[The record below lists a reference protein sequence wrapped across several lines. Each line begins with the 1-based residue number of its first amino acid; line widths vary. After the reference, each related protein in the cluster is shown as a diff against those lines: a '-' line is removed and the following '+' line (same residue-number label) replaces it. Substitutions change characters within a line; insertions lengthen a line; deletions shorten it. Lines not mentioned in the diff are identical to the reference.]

1 MHSYFTLLN
10 KMSTIIIAI
19 IISVIGII
27 GGAVV
32 LNKNNTAKKTSSSSS
47 DIQLTASN
55 GSTIVQPP
63 TSNGSTIVQPPTS
76 NTTVVQPSIGGPTVI
91 YCLADGDWPK
101 TEAGKTAS
109 HVCPS
114 GYTGTMSRVCNAD
127 GSWNTEDIS
136 GCTLK
141 YCLADGDWPKTE
153 AGKTAEIPCKDGY
166 GTVTRVCNADGSWNI
181 EDTSDCFKCRSVN
194 KDVSLGK
201 TLITIHVQYSF
212 DFKFCSDIEKITNAH
227 IYGIYDFT
235 FTANTNS
242 IAEDYNKVKDTIPS
256 KVFESIKSKVN
267 DVNSKN
273 DCKIGQGDIN
283 YVYPAKLNVFK
294 NDEYLIIVSNHINEI
309 ETYSYDYPYNYIN
322 NSIVTLQSKTP
333 QSIKQTD
340 NILYKMW
347 THVDNYAS
355 DPACQK
361 SSIAYVWGNT
371 VTHVYANKYITFA
384 LILAAMLRDIDT
396 TLTSLGNCKATF
408 RVKQGN
414 DIDIMLSKEPYCKG
428 VYLLT
433 DVKDSITNFCK
444 VVNTWNGKGWTYTI
458 DLNAEYQSTPTIYNV
473 ASKKDLSVFNTGSNL
488 LTEDKYN
495 RIVNKGNSDI
505 PPVNCNHIDLQ

>member
-47 DIQLTASN
+47 DIQPTASN

-127 GSWNTEDIS
+127 GSWNT
-136 GCTLK
+136 
-141 YCLADGDWPKTE
+141 
-153 AGKTAEIPCKDGY
+153 
-166 GTVTRVCNADGSWNI
+166 

-294 NDEYLIIVSNHINEI
+294 NDEYLIIVSNHVNEI

-384 LILAAMLRDIDT
+384 LILAAMLRDINT

>member
-27 GGAVV
+27 GGAVI
-32 LNKNNTAKKTSSSSS
+32 LNKNDTAKKTSSSSS
-47 DIQLTASN
+47 DIQPTASN

-63 TSNGSTIVQPPTS
+63 TSNGSTIVEPTTSNSSDVQSPTS
-76 NTTVVQPSIGGPTVI
+76 NGSTII

-127 GSWNTEDIS
+127 GSWNTED
-136 GCTLK
+136 
-141 YCLADGDWPKTE
+141 
-153 AGKTAEIPCKDGY
+153 
-166 GTVTRVCNADGSWNI
+166 
-181 EDTSDCFKCRSVN
+181 TSDCIKCGSVN
-194 KDVSLGK
+194 KDVSSGK
-201 TLITIHVQYSF
+201 ILITIHVQYSF

-242 IAEDYNKVKDTIPS
+242 IAEDYNKVKDTIPL

-294 NDEYLIIVSNHINEI
+294 NDEYLIIVSNHVNEI

-347 THVDNYAS
+347 THVNKYAS
-355 DPACQK
+355 DPVCQQ
-361 SSIAYVWGNT
+361 SNISYVWGNT

-384 LILAAMLRDIDT
+384 LILAAMLRDINI

-428 VYLLT
+428 VYLPT

-458 DLNAEYQSTPTIYNV
+458 DLNAEYQSTPTIYNI

>member
-1 MHSYFTLLN
+1 
-10 KMSTIIIAI
+10 MSTIIIAI

-47 DIQLTASN
+47 DIQPTASN

-63 TSNGSTIVQPPTS
+63 TSNGSTI
-76 NTTVVQPSIGGPTVI
+76 VQPSIGGPTVI

-127 GSWNTEDIS
+127 GSWNTE
-136 GCTLK
+136 
-141 YCLADGDWPKTE
+141 
-153 AGKTAEIPCKDGY
+153 
-166 GTVTRVCNADGSWNI
+166 N
-181 EDTSDCFKCRSVN
+181 TSDCFKCGSVN
-194 KDVSLGK
+194 KDVSSGK
-201 TLITIHVQYSF
+201 ILITIHVQYSF

-256 KVFESIKSKVN
+256 KVFESMRSKV
-267 DVNSKN
+267 DDINSKN

-294 NDEYLIIVSNHINEI
+294 NDEYLIIVSNHVNEI

-347 THVDNYAS
+347 THVNKYAS
-355 DPACQK
+355 DPVCQQ
-361 SSIAYVWGNT
+361 SNISYVWGNT

-384 LILAAMLRDIDT
+384 LILAAMLRDINT

-408 RVKQGN
+408 RIKQGN

-428 VYLLT
+428 VYLPT

-458 DLNAEYQSTPTIYNV
+458 DLNAEYQSTPTIYNI

>member
-1 MHSYFTLLN
+1 
-10 KMSTIIIAI
+10 MSTIIIAI

-27 GGAVV
+27 GGAVI
-32 LNKNNTAKKTSSSSS
+32 LNKNDTAKKTSSSSS
-47 DIQLTASN
+47 DIQPTASN

-76 NTTVVQPSIGGPTVI
+76 NGSTIVEPSISNPVI
-91 YCLADGDWPK
+91 YCLAD
-101 TEAGKTAS
+101 AGFPQTNVGQTAEIA
-109 HVCPS
+109 CP
-114 GYTGTMSRVCNAD
+114 TGTGKRTRKCNT
-127 GSWNTEDIS
+127 GGIWGNEDIS

-153 AGKTAEIPCKDGY
+153 AGKTAEIQCKDGY
-166 GTVTRVCNADGSWNI
+166 GTVTRVCNADGSWNT
-181 EDTSDCFKCRSVN
+181 ENTSDCFKCGSVN

-294 NDEYLIIVSNHINEI
+294 NDEYLIVVSNHVNEI

-355 DPACQK
+355 DPVCQQ
-361 SSIAYVWGNT
+361 SSISYVWGNI
-371 VTHVYANKYITFA
+371 VTRVYANKYITFA

-408 RVKQGN
+408 RIKQGN

-428 VYLLT
+428 VYLPT